1 MAPRRPDARNM
12 KQRQQRKGKNSQ
24 LAKQNAAR
32 KHDEARTNAY
42 LKRTRRLPIPEGER
56 QAMFNSLTYFLR
68 SKYDK
73 KEELY
78 RLLQNKQP
86 ALFQKL
92 SQGESIAAA
101 ELSDE
106 TVRGISQIIYERD
119 LAPDVDQVAQPE
131 ISEEIR
137 QFNNQH
143 IKKLSPI
150 KYHEL
155 CQLCRAS
162 VPSLLLDG
170 GQRPVKA
177 RKLPDGVQI
186 MVYRYLQKNLSPN
199 AHVQTQAQAYQTAA
213 DEDEA
218 PVEDEIDWWEDI
230 TLDYLKEKEE
240 EKHNAGG

>member
-1 MAPRRPDARNM
+1 MAPRRPDVRNT
-12 KQRQQRKGKNSQ
+12 KKQQRKRKNSQ
-24 LAKQNAAR
+24 LDKQNAAR
-32 KHDEARTNAY
+32 KRDEAKTNAY
-42 LKRTRRLPIPEGER
+42 LKHTRRLPIPEGER
-56 QAMFNSLTYFLR
+56 QAMFNSLTHFLR
-68 SKYDK
+68 SKDDK
-73 KEELY
+73 KKEGLY
-78 RLLQNKQP
+78 RLLQNQQP

-92 SQGESIAAA
+92 SKGESIATA

-119 LAPDVDQVAQPE
+119 LAPDVAQVPQPE
-131 ISEEIR
+131 ISDEIR

-150 KYHEL
+150 KYDEL
-155 CQLCRAS
+155 CQLCRTS

-177 RKLPDGVQI
+177 GKLPDGVQI
-186 MVYRYLQKNLSPN
+186 MVYRYLQKNLSPDVQ
-199 AHVQTQAQAYQTAA
+199 AQTQPRIRQTAP

-230 TLDYLKEKEE
+230 ILDYLKEKED
-240 EKHNAGG
+240 EKRNAGV